1 MGFLLFIIGGGITL
15 FGVIGILA
23 FPLMGL
29 PMTVI
34 GVMILLAGL
43 SMMGRKNNDVIVI
56 NKIKEDDSP
65 VKTCPQCAESIKE
78 QAKVCRYCDI
88 NLCLSFKC
96 FNQASPKSPRTQ

>member
-1 MGFLLFIIGGGITL
+1 MGFLLFLIGGGITL

-43 SMMGRKNNDVIVI
+43 SMMG
-56 NKIKEDDSP
+56 NKKEVLVVKETKDDGP
-65 VKTCPQCAESIKE
+65 TKTCPQCAETIKE
-78 QAKVCRYCDI
+78 QAKICRFCQHEF
-88 NLCLSFKC
+88 S
-96 FNQASPKSPRTQ
+96 